1 MFAPQLVFA
10 TVAGYYPRV
19 LGAAEYG
26 GEPLILPFYADVDVR
41 FEFYTEQGA
50 PISAPISAMLTSA
63 TYYPPD
69 SSTPISLEADPVE
82 PIVRFPYNLLAGG
95 FCVLTLESQQ
105 AYPFQ
110 VLRAGGGV

>member
-26 GEPLILPFYADVDVR
+26 GEPLILPFSASASVI
-41 FEFYTEQGA
+41 FEFYTEQGE
-50 PISAPISAMLTSA
+50 PISTTVVSAI
-63 TYYPPD
+63 YYPPD
-69 SSTPISLEADPVE
+69 SGTPISLLIVE
-82 PIVRFPYNLLAGG
+82 PETSVAFPSDLPAGG
-95 FCVLTLESQQ
+95 FCVLMLGAGRQ